1 MLSADR
7 SFHAHNCFDTYHVGS
22 RPKPHIP
29 APDLASWHGCSTSAR
44 YSDKLEQPFSRITV
58 QHQDRSAGRAG
69 APPRRPTE
77 FHFDPARFEQFSCR
91 PIFLVLR
98 HGRRSWPLASPF
110 PSGECQSADGHT
122 RQDMDTCFQPR
133 RSADDRR
140 PIEKMK
146 TIFALKSFCGIPRDR
161 NVDGLSTHSGRAS
174 AAVLF

>member
-1 MLSADR
+1 MGAV
-7 SFHAHNCFDTYHVGS
+7 HQPDT
-22 RPKPHIP
+22 
-29 APDLASWHGCSTSAR
+29 
-44 YSDKLEQPFSRITV
+44 SDKLEQSFPVITV

-77 FHFDPARFEQFSCR
+77 FHFGPARLKQFSCR

-146 TIFALKSFCGIPRDR
+146 TIFALKSFRGSSLGSKRRWVMYSFRPCECGRF
-161 NVDGLSTHSGRAS
+161 VLSRKVSRPCLSEDVTC
-174 AAVLF
+174 